1 MPLNNISFN
10 SQIAGKIF
18 EFMKDKSNTG
28 VALSSSEIKT
38 LRTMLETEAAKHHGK
53 IPYSVRDTFDDA
65 ATRNVDLL
73 FVTNK
78 ASKEFTDLVK
88 WMDGNLYDPL
98 LELSGKGPCK

>member
-10 SQIAGKIF
+10 SQIARKIF
-18 EFMKDKSNTG
+18 EFTQDKSHTG

-38 LRTMLETEAAKHHGK
+38 LRTMLETEAAKHNGK

-88 WMDGNLYDPL
+88 WMDSNLYDPL